1 VAAGGARAAAAG
13 RSFKLEATGVA
24 DPEHEAQSQPEC
36 ECHSS
41 RAATAFAT
49 SAWSPARRRGRRAQ
63 GPRLGGTVTVALAG
77 TRTLRMHPSPI
88 ALRS

>member
-1 VAAGGARAAAAG
+1 MAAGGARAAAAG

-36 ECHSS
+36 DSECHSS

-49 SAWSPARRRGRRAQ
+49 SASSWSPARAP